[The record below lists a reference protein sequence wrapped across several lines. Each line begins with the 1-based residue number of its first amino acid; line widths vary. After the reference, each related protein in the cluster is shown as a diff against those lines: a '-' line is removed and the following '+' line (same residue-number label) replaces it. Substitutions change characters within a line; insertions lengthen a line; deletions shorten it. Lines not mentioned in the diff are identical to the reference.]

1 MEKCVICI
9 SEKTCETE
17 RHNQRET
24 EKERKGRN
32 LKKKQTI

>member
-24 EKERKGRN
+24 ERETERE
-32 LKKKQTI
+32 